1 MRWSPA
7 HRIEES
13 LCPGPAL
20 SLPSPSS
27 ASCCSLVVHRPPS
40 LRPPSTEP
48 TQEPQSFVA
57 NVPTDCAAVGTA
69 ESRADS
75 VDQLN
80 LQGDGADFVRPVP
93 EGSTLLLGCDWFA
106 GDSQGVLL
114 LISEVDPAAAEAY
127 VATLPGEG
135 YTCVT
140 GDAGNPVCQ
149 MVTPNAEFS
158 VDTVETIT
166 SREDIWIYSSVTNV
180 DAEMLLGD
188 LNLQIWGN

>member
-1 MRWSPA
+1 MSRSRFVPA
-7 HRIEES
+7 VAVVGILLLAGCAPTPE
-13 LCPGPAL
+13 
-20 SLPSPSS
+20 PSS
-27 ASCCSLVVHRPPS
+27 TPTSEATQNDT
-40 LRPPSTEP
+40 PSTEP

-114 LISEVDPAAAEAY
+114 LISGLRRRREDED
-127 VATLPGEG
+127 EG

-140 GDAGNPVCQ
+140 GEAGNPVCQ
-149 MVTPNAEFS
+149 MVTPNAEFP

>member
-1 MRWSPA
+1 MFRSRLVPA
-7 HRIEES
+7 VAVVGILLLAGCAPTPE
-13 LCPGPAL
+13 
-20 SLPSPSS
+20 PSS
-27 ASCCSLVVHRPPS
+27 TPS
-40 LRPPSTEP
+40 SEATQSEAPSAEP

-69 ESRADS
+69 ASRADT

-80 LQGDGADFVRPVP
+80 LQGDGVDFVRPVP

-106 GDSQGVLL
+106 GDATGVLL

-127 VATLPGEG
+127 VATLPDEG

-149 MVTPNAEFS
+149 MVTPNS
-158 VDTVETIT
+158 QYPVDTVETIT
-166 SREDIWIYSSVTNV
+166 SREDIWIYSSATNI
-180 DAEMLLGD
+180 DADMLLSD
-188 LNLQIWGN
+188 LNVQIWGN

>member
-1 MRWSPA
+1 MSRSRFVPA
-7 HRIEES
+7 VAVVGILLLAGCAPTPE
-13 LCPGPAL
+13 
-20 SLPSPSS
+20 PSS
-27 ASCCSLVVHRPPS
+27 TPTSEATQNDT
-40 LRPPSTEP
+40 PSTEP

-149 MVTPNAEFS
+149 MVTPNS
-158 VDTVETIT
+158 QYPVDTVETIT

>member
-1 MRWSPA
+1 M
-7 HRIEES
+7 
-13 LCPGPAL
+13 
-20 SLPSPSS
+20 
-27 ASCCSLVVHRPPS
+27 HRPPS
-40 LRPPSTEP
+40 LRPRQPLRQRRTTHPAPSRRRSRSHSSRTFP
-48 TQEPQSFVA
+48 R
-57 NVPTDCAAVGTA
+57 TA
-69 ESRADS
+69 QRSARPRADTLERLHRADS